1 MVIRSRTDRD
11 AQGAGPSPANA
22 RSQVLCSYSG
32 WDGRGDTHT
41 VSMRNVGVLAQARRS
56 FAQRSWGDAY
66 AQFATADA
74 ATPLGLDD
82 LEKLAL
88 AAYLTGHDEESTLVW
103 TRAHREAMRRDDP
116 QRAARNAFLIGS
128 GLMFRGETAPGQ
140 GWFARGERVLEGWG
154 ECPEQAW
161 PRTWN
166 AFVQMWG
173 GDAEGAQPIFA
184 ESAMVGQ
191 RFNDADLLTMSR
203 LGRGMCLVMQGQG
216 PAGVAMLDEVMVGVT
231 SGEVSPMYAGIA
243 YCTVIA
249 GCSDL
254 FDLRRA
260 REWTTALTRW
270 CDSQPNL
277 VPYRGNCLVHRCE
290 LMRLEG
296 AWTDAMETARQA
308 CDHLSSPVKWDT
320 LGSAYYQLGE
330 LHRLRGEFAEAE
342 ESYRKASESGHQ
354 PEPGIALLRLTQ
366 GRTDVAVAVLRRA
379 LDETQEL
386 PARARLLPAYVEIM
400 IASGDVPSARDGAN
414 ELGQIAEFLDAAYL
428 RAVAASAMGA
438 VLLAK
443 GDARSALPKLRL
455 AGSAWR
461 GLDAPYEAARVR
473 VLISLACSALGD
485 PETSSME
492 LDCARSVFEQLG
504 ARPDIE
510 RLDVLLRRPYG
521 QTPGGLTPRE
531 VEVLRLV
538 ASGKTNRAIAREL
551 GLSEKTVARHV
562 HNSLTKIGVPS
573 RAAATAYTY
582 EHGLI

>member
-1 MVIRSRTDRD
+1 MLEH
-11 AQGAGPSPANA
+11 A
-22 RSQVLCSYSG
+22 R
-32 WDGRGDTHT
+32 
-41 VSMRNVGVLAQARRS
+41 AS
-56 FAQRSWGDAY
+56 FAQRSWGDTY

-82 LEKLAL
+82 LEKLGL
-88 AAYLTGHDEESTLVW
+88 AAYLTGHDEESTRAW
-103 TRAHREAMRRDDP
+103 TRAHHEAIHRDDP

-128 GLMFRGETAPGQ
+128 GLMFRGETAPGL
-140 GWFARGERVLEGWG
+140 GWFARGGRVLEGCG

-161 PRTWN
+161 PPTWN
-166 AFVQMWG
+166 AFAQMWG
-173 GDAEGAQPIFA
+173 GDAEGAQHIFA
-184 ESAMVGQ
+184 ESATVGQ

-203 LGRGMCLVMQGQG
+203 LGQGMCLLMQGQG
-216 PAGVAMLDEVMVGVT
+216 PAGMALLDEVMVAVT
-231 SGEVSPMYAGIA
+231 SGEVSPMYTGIA

-260 REWTTALTRW
+260 REWTAALTRW
-270 CDSQPNL
+270 CDSQPDL

-290 LMRLEG
+290 LMQLEG
-296 AWTDAMETARQA
+296 AWTHAMEAARQA
-308 CDHLSSPVKWDT
+308 CDHLSGPVRWDT

-354 PEPGIALLRLTQ
+354 PEPGMALLRLAQ
-366 GRTDVAVAVLRRA
+366 GRADVAAAVLRRA
-379 LDETQEL
+379 LDETQE
-386 PARARLLPAYVEIM
+386 PPTRARLLPAYVEIM
-400 IASGDVPSARDGAN
+400 IASRDVVSARTAAD

-428 RAVAASAMGA
+428 RAVAAWAMGA
-438 VLLAK
+438 VLLAE
-443 GDARSALPKLRL
+443 GDARSALPRLRA

-461 GLDAPYEAARVR
+461 RLDAPYEVARVQ
-473 VLISLACSALGD
+473 VLIGLACSALGD
-485 PETSSME
+485 PETCAME
-492 LDCARSVFEQLG
+492 LDGARKVFEQLG

-510 RLDVLLRRPYG
+510 RLNVLLKRTYG
-521 QTPGGLTPRE
+521 RAPGGLTVRE

-562 HNSLTKIGVPS
+562 HNSLTKIGAPS
-573 RAAATAYTY
+573 RAAATAYAY
-582 EHGLI
+582 ENGLI